1 MNQWRKGLALRHL
14 FHLWPS
20 FDVCG
25 NFQKFFRVLLSTLL
39 RCAINISDRWPVHTL
54 KSHAPKNCFVCCTK
68 RPRRLFRAQQT
79 CRCVSAIPSGR
90 IINER
95 IAPPAVLWQSAQNI
109 RRDFFFSL
117 ITVRLTTEAIASSRP
132 HSTAKLVDIDPICW
146 ENSGRMGA
154 DWEASRRINGGRFLY
169 FCLMM
174 EFKWNFMSTMSWFI
188 RLIWIFL
195 E

>member
-1 MNQWRKGLALRHL
+1 MNQWRKGLAMRHL

-95 IAPPAVLWQSAQNI
+95 ILPPAVLWQSAQNI
-109 RRDFFFSL
+109 RRDFFFFVNYCPSNDRSDCFQSAAFDCKTRRYRSNL
-117 ITVRLTTEAIASSRP
+117 LGKFRP
-132 HSTAKLVDIDPICW
+132 D
-146 ENSGRMGA
+146 GRWLRG
-154 DWEASRRINGGRFLY
+154 ES
-169 FCLMM
+169 
-174 EFKWNFMSTMSWFI
+174 
-188 RLIWIFL
+188 
-195 E
+195 